1 MDNRPIVTGMF
12 HDYDAADRAYGSLRE
27 RGYTEE
33 DIHVVMSD
41 ETRERLADSDA
52 DALEIEHGNK
62 AAEGAGAGAAIGGT
76 IGGIVGALAAV
87 GANVVL
93 PGLGLVVAGPLAGAL
108 AGAGAGGAAGTLIGG
123 LVGAGIPEER
133 AKLYESGVREG
144 GVVIGAHPRSDEDRT
159 YFADEFRRH
168 GARDVYA

>member
-1 MDNRPIVTGMF
+1 MADRPIVTGMF
-12 HDYDAADRAYGSLRE
+12 NDYDAADRAYRSLRD

-52 DALEIEHGNK
+52 EVVLEHGSK

-87 GANVVL
+87 GANVVV

-108 AGAGAGGAAGTLIGG
+108 AGAGAGGAAGTLLGA

-133 AKLYESGVREG
+133 AKLYEKGVREG
-144 GVVIGAHPRSDEDRT
+144 GIVVGAHTRDEDRD
-159 YFADEFRRH
+159 YFANEFRTY